1 MNTLIP
7 PVLGIVGL
15 IAAFVV
21 YLLVMQYPDGEKK
34 VKKIGKPIETSK
46 SLKKLISSKIFNM
59 KANVKKIKTVLTN
72 VNKNCLLI

>member
-34 VKKIGKPIETSK
+34 
-46 SLKKLISSKIFNM
+46 LKNWRSNPLRCPSIHED
-59 KANVKKIKTVLTN
+59 
-72 VNKNCLLI
+72 

>member
-7 PVLGIVGL
+7 PMLGIVGL

-34 VKKIGKPIETSK
+34 VKKLG
-46 SLKKLISSKIFNM
+46 
-59 KANVKKIKTVLTN
+59 IKFTQVP
-72 VNKNCLLI
+72 